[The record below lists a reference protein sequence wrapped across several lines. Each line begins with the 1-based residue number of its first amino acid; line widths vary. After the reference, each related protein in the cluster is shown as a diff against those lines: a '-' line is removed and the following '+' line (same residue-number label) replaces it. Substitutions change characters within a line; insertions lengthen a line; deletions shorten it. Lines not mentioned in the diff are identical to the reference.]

1 MESSSHGIN
10 QYPRAKGKK
19 GMPSINNKSN
29 AGPKDRGNRPEIGP
43 KEMRTDKN
51 LIYPFL
57 EHEKYK
63 SRCSC

>member
-29 AGPKDRGNRPEIGP
+29 AGPK
-43 KEMRTDKN
+43 EMRTDKN
-51 LIYPFL
+51 FIHF
-57 EHEKYK
+57 
-63 SRCSC
+63 